1 LPNLEIEPL
10 DADTPPAA
18 GTIDELLANSVAA
31 LKTEDQTDV
40 ALLDILQKNILTL
53 LPASDAVKQTVNEI
67 EALAALR
74 GEADESSVD

>member
-1 LPNLEIEPL
+1 MEPL

-18 GTIDELLANSVAA
+18 GTIDELLDNSVAA

-40 ALLDILQKNILTL
+40 ALLDILQKNILTP